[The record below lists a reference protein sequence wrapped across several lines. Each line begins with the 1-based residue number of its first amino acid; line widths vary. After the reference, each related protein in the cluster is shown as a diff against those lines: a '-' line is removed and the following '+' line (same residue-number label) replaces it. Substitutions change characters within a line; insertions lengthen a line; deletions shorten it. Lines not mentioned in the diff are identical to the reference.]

1 MSRVGPNLLSNIMV
15 FTGSI
20 NQRPLNCGSFI
31 LLSPVSWVK
40 NSEVFV
46 CSNVMGVHP
55 FKAHPKQ
62 KVSSKFGIIPT
73 CTFTNPQ
80 HLLWGDTTKPLRN
93 DTIILHLLQG
103 TIKHCHQTQRA
114 KNTPCRIVV
123 LQNSFQEPRPKG
135 SCLTS
140 CGMPSGHAVS
150 FAAGDG
156 GKTHT
161 EHRAI
166 QAALFQIERA
176 GQKLNRI
183 WMVLIERHHQD
194 FSIASLDDREE

>member
-1 MSRVGPNLLSNIMV
+1 M
-15 FTGSI
+15 
-20 NQRPLNCGSFI
+20 
-31 LLSPVSWVK
+31 SWVK

-62 KVSSKFGIIPT
+62 KVSSKFGIIPIF
-73 CTFTNPQ
+73 TFTNPQ
-80 HLLWGDTTKPLRN
+80 HLLRGDTNPCEMTPSFCTFCKAQKKLVTKRDAQKTHLAGLWCFRIVSKNHGPKGVALPLVEC
-93 DTIILHLLQG
+93 LVGMQCLSPQG
-103 TIKHCHQTQRA
+103 T
-114 KNTPCRIVV
+114 
-123 LQNSFQEPRPKG
+123 
-135 SCLTS
+135 
-140 CGMPSGHAVS
+140 
-150 FAAGDG
+150 G
-156 GKTHT
+156 GKHT

-166 QAALFQIERA
+166 PGALFQIERA